1 MSAKSEISSGA
12 VVLLVA
18 CGRSGLCLQLHKPYI
33 VLQI

>member
-1 MSAKSEISSGA
+1 MSGKSEISSA
-12 VVLLVA
+12 AVLLLA